1 MRLLRKNNPPQETEQ
16 TDRWLYTYADAIT
29 LLLVFFILLYA
40 FSSMDVQKFKRA
52 MRSIRSAL
60 GTETVIPLEQEGSVM
75 MESGTLSGDTP
86 MVIFDRI
93 VETDLTINQ
102 PKEVTDIEQLEGELE
117 EEVMEEEVVL
127 EDEIVLQSDKDLI
140 MIAEEIERRI
150 EEENLSEGVE
160 LLFVNIGLIIRIKS
174 EGVLFDS
181 GSARIRSEIYT
192 LLNIIAEALK
202 SYNGLIIV
210 EGHTDN
216 IPINTVAYPS
226 NWELS
231 GGRSA
236 AVLKYWIENNMLH
249 DINTMIAGYAD
260 TRPIDTNETV
270 EGRAKNRRVEILVL
284 SGEVAKT
291 ILR

>member
-1 MRLLRKNNPPQETEQ
+1 MKLLRKNKEPQEAEQ

-40 FSSMDVQKFKRA
+40 FSSMDVEKFKRA

-60 GTETVIPLEQEGSVM
+60 GTETVVPLEQDGSVM
-75 MESGTLSGDTP
+75 MESGTLSGDRP
-86 MVIFDRI
+86 MVIFDKI
-93 VETDLTINQ
+93 VETDLTINR
-102 PKEVTDIEQLEGELE
+102 PKELTDIKELEGELE
-117 EEVMEEEVVL
+117 EQLEEITL
-127 EDEIVLQSDKDLI
+127 EDEIVLQSDKELV

-181 GSARIRSEIYT
+181 GSARIRPEIYT
-192 LLNIIAEALK
+192 LLHIIAEALK
-202 SYNGLIIV
+202 TYNGLIIV

-231 GGRSA
+231 GARSA
-236 AVLKYWIENNMLH
+236 AVLKYWLENDMLIEVNNL
-249 DINTMIAGYAD
+249 IAGYAD
-260 TRPIDTNETV
+260 TRPIDTNETAQ
-270 EGRAKNRRVEILVL
+270 GRARNRRVEILVL